1 MEKDE
6 QLIREILQRL
16 AKIEANTDGLR
27 EVKDAALKA
36 LNISETNQQDIK
48 KMQDNQTWLWR
59 SVAGLFIA
67 YIVKVLFKI

>member
-59 SVAGLFIA
+59 FVAGLFIA

>member
-67 YIVKVLFKI
+67 YIVKVLFKM

>member
-1 MEKDE
+1 M
-6 QLIREILQRL
+6 IREILQRL

-59 SVAGLFIA
+59 SVAGLFIT

>member
-1 MEKDE
+1 MDKDE

-16 AKIEANTDGLR
+16 ARIEGNTEGLNT
-27 EVKDAALKA
+27 VKDTATKA

-59 SVAGLFIA
+59 LVAGLFIA